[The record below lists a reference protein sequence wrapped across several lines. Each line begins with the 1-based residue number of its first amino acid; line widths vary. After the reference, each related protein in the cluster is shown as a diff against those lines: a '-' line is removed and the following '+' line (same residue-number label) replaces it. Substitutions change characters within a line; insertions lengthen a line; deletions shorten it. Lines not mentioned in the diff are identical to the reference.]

1 MLRYSVTLVLCI
13 HLLGKSVE
21 AGWREEGLR
30 AHNELRAAHG
40 ASPLVLNGKV
50 KNRAHFQSMH
60 KTIEFFPVLKKP
72 KDTNCTSL
80 LINSTVLV
88 EPRGAGLC

>member
-1 MLRYSVTLVLCI
+1 MLRNSVALVLLI

-21 AGWREEGLR
+21 AGWRQEGLK

-50 KNRAHFQSMH
+50 KNETHFQSMH
-60 KTIEFFPVLKKP
+60 KTIEFFPAEKP

-80 LINSTVLV
+80 LINSTFLV
-88 EPRGAGLC
+88 KPRGAGLC

>member
-1 MLRYSVTLVLCI
+1 MLRNSVALVLLI

-21 AGWREEGLR
+21 AGWRQEGLK
-30 AHNELRAAHG
+30 AHNKLRAAHG
-40 ASPLVLNGKV
+40 ASPLVLDGKV
-50 KNRAHFQSMH
+50 KNKTHFQSMH
-60 KTIEFFPVLKKP
+60 KIIEFFPVLKKP

-80 LINSTVLV
+80 LINSTLLV

>member
-1 MLRYSVTLVLCI
+1 MLKNRVTLVLLI

-21 AGWREEGLR
+21 AGWRQEGLK

-50 KNRAHFQSMH
+50 KNETHFQSMH
-60 KTIEFFPVLKKP
+60 KTIEFFPAEKP

-80 LINSTVLV
+80 LINSTFLV
-88 EPRGAGLC
+88 KPRGAGLC

>member
-1 MLRYSVTLVLCI
+1 MLGNRVTLLLLI
-13 HLLGKSVE
+13 HLLGNSVE
-21 AGWREEGLR
+21 AGWRQEGLK

-50 KNRAHFQSMH
+50 KNKTHFQSKH
-60 KTIEFFPVLKKP
+60 KTNEFFPLLEKP

-80 LINSTVLV
+80 LINSTLLV
-88 EPRGAGLC
+88 KP